1 MTSDHPSHKLPQA
14 GALTAKQMD
23 LVIRHLPVE
32 VSLGDEHDVLV
43 YWHGPTFDDCDPA
56 FIGRDLR
63 ACHNATSR
71 VAIDRIVAE
80 FLAGTRDRVRF
91 WQVEDG
97 RQTLAQYT
105 AVRDDDGA
113 YCGILE
119 TVQDIT
125 DLRTLDGRGNDLD

>member
-1 MTSDHPSHKLPQA
+1 MTSDHPSHKLPEA
-14 GALTAKQMD
+14 GTLTAKQMD

-32 VSLGDEHDVLV
+32 VSLADEHDVLV

-56 FIGRDLR
+56 FI
-63 ACHNATSR
+63 
-71 VAIDRIVAE
+71 DRMLAE

-105 AVRDDDGA
+105 AVRDDDGT

-125 DLRTLDGRGNDLD
+125 DLRTMDGRGNDLD

>member
-1 MTSDHPSHKLPQA
+1 MTSDHPSHKMPRA
-14 GALTAKQMD
+14 GELTAKQMD

-32 VSLGDEHDVLV
+32 VSLGDEHDLLV

-56 FIGRDLR
+56 FIGRDMR
-63 ACHNATSR
+63 ACHSPAACA
-71 VAIDRIVAE
+71 AIDRMVAE
-80 FLAGTRDRVRF
+80 FRAGTRDRVRF

-105 AVRDDDGA
+105 AVRDDSGT
-113 YCGILE
+113 YRGVLE

-125 DLRTLDGRGNDLD
+125 DLRTLDGKGNDLD